1 MRLPIHCLAAALA
14 LIQATFV
21 NGWAMRL
28 ERNLEDENDMLNREW
43 YNLKAHGGVKRCS
56 AAASADGFPVS
67 GFSITNFGP
76 LDDGFREKEAAP
88 KKWRDRLGWMG
99 FWKNGQCQGLP
110 TVIVH
115 FYNVPYTRQAIYF
128 PKLLNF
134 SEDIDEGDI
143 SFARYGDIPFGN
155 IWFHGNRQIPEG
167 AVAVRKSPSQR
178 AGKPEYE
185 DEFVIFKNAVRVLNV
200 GPNNDRSLVDPSDRR
215 WDLSGTVSKK
225 VDPSKPDSDPTA
237 WTPDVTTRYIQIH
250 DGANISAN
258 EESDRTVQEFLGLV
272 PTNEGRG
279 QLLRPPT
286 KYLTLMWGGAEGDED
301 EDRPSEDQRAEEEE
315 EPRTIAGTSKR
326 PELEEELALQQAAY
340 RSFDSQNRGPSG
352 PGSTQPPSSLQN
364 TGTMETE
371 PLDPHN
377 AGAAQAESE
386 QYTEP
391 QISDYKKIKSR
402 LETKEMLST
411 LLEKYPNWTEL
422 TGEERRQRYNEF
434 QSEKKQKDIQM
445 VRNLIEDTSK
455 WQQLS
460 PEERYRLY
468 RQLDTTANRAR
479 NTMPNEQNQTHRS
492 QQELERERERL
503 KKEAS
508 RREAEK
514 QKRQE
519 EREKRLKEEEVANEK
534 SVVEFISTLAQERAR
549 YESSEE
555 EDSPEPQRN
564 AGSNNPR
571 PPGYLY
577 AGIYS
582 SDIPPPQS
590 NIAGNMNQ
598 NNARSLSSGGS
609 YTSNNPPNSGGNMGQ
624 GNRPPFNPTES
635 VNRNSSPFLPNPGSN
650 TSQYNSRP
658 PNYGGSYT
666 SNNPPN
672 FGENMGQGNR
682 PPFNPTGDVNRN
694 GSPLL
699 PNSGSNTGQYNPRPP
714 NYGGSYTSNNPP
726 NFGGNMGQG
735 NRPPFNPTEGV
746 NRNSSPFLPNPGSNT
761 RQYNYNP
768 YLPNNGGNMGQNYQ
782 NPSNAGRNLNPNS
795 SPFLPQPGSNVVQN
809 NPRPLNTNANL
820 GQNNQRQLNP
830 SSNINQNN
838 LQSQQNPSGNMGQSN
853 PRPQNMG
860 GNINPNPQNPGGNT
874 NMNNAQPQPNAG
886 GNANQNPRPPRRWE
900 YGSQG
905 PGPGVDYFTSNN
917 VNTGMNEPPFYQDY
931 ARMGFARPYDLP
943 HSNTGG
949 PPNTQLDGGPSSR
962 VLTAVNMILNDDYS
976 RVAPSQE
983 IAPSSSNNALNK
995 GNTMEEEVEEE
1006 EEQNNL
1012 QVGNNGPEWGSNS
1025 LWESRDDDTE
1035 NNPGDEFSAYN
1046 FGPRRLR

>member
-1 MRLPIHCLAAALA
+1 MRLPTHCLAAALA
-14 LIQATFV
+14 LLQATFV

-76 LDDGFREKEAAP
+76 LDAGFREKEAAP
-88 KKWRDRLGWMG
+88 KRWRDRLGWMG

-167 AVAVRKSPSQR
+167 AVAVRKSPSQG

-225 VDPSKPDSDPTA
+225 VDTSKPDSDATA
-237 WTPDVTTRYIQIH
+237 WAPDVTTRYIRIH

-258 EESDRTVQEFLGLV
+258 EDSDRTVQEFLGLV
-272 PTNEGRG
+272 PTNAGRG

-286 KYLTLMWGGAEGDED
+286 KYLNLMWGGAEGDED
-301 EDRPSEDQRAEEEE
+301 NDRPSEGQRIEEER
-315 EPRTIAGTSKR
+315 PRAIAGTR
-326 PELEEELALQQAAY
+326 PELEQELALQQAAY
-340 RSFDSQNRGPSG
+340 RSFAGQNRGPSG
-352 PGSTQPPSSLQN
+352 SGSTQPPSSLRN

-371 PLDPHN
+371 PPQQN
-377 AGAAQAESE
+377 AGAAQTGSE

-391 QISDYKKIKSR
+391 PVSDYKKIKSR

-434 QSEKKQKDIQM
+434 QSEKKRKDIQM
-445 VRNLIEDTSK
+445 VRNLMADTSK

-460 PEERYRLY
+460 PEERYGLY

-479 NTMPNEQNQTHRS
+479 NTMTDDENQTHRS
-492 QQELERERERL
+492 QQELERERARL
-503 KKEAS
+503 RQEAS
-508 RREAEK
+508 RREAER

-534 SVVEFISTLAQERAR
+534 SVVEFISSLARERAR
-549 YESSEE
+549 LEASEQ
-555 EDSPEPQRN
+555 EDGPEPQQN
-564 AGSNNPR
+564 AGSNNTR

-582 SDIPPPQS
+582 SDIPPSQS
-590 NIAGNMNQ
+590 NIGGGNMNQ
-598 NNARSLSSGGS
+598 NNPRPSSYGGS

-624 GNRPPFNPTES
+624 GNRPPSNPTGD
-635 VNRNSSPFLPNPGSN
+635 VNRNSSPFLPNPS
-650 TSQYNSRP
+650 
-658 PNYGGSYT
+658 
-666 SNNPPN
+666 
-672 FGENMGQGNR
+672 
-682 PPFNPTGDVNRN
+682 
-694 GSPLL
+694 
-699 PNSGSNTGQYNPRPP
+699 SNTGQYNYNPRPP
-714 NYGGSYTSNNPP
+714 SNS
-726 NFGGNMGQG
+726 GN
-735 NRPPFNPTEGV
+735 V
-746 NRNSSPFLPNPGSNT
+746 
-761 RQYNYNP
+761 
-768 YLPNNGGNMGQNYQ
+768 GQNYQ
-782 NPSNAGRNLNPNS
+782 NPFNAGRNLNPNS
-795 SPFLPQPGSNVVQN
+795 SPFLPQSGSNVVQN
-809 NPRPLNTNANL
+809 NPRPLDTNANI

-830 SSNINQNN
+830 SGNINQSN
-838 LQSQQNPSGNMGQSN
+838 LQSQQNPSGNIGQSN
-853 PRPQNMG
+853 SRPQNMG
-860 GNINPNPQNPGGNT
+860 GNINTNPQNPGGNT

-905 PGPGVDYFTSNN
+905 PGPGVDYFTSSN

-931 ARMGFARPYDLP
+931 ARMGFSRPHDLP
-943 HSNTGG
+943 PSNTRN
-949 PPNTQLDGGPSSR
+949 PPNTQLDNRPSSR
-962 VLTAVNMILNDDYS
+962 VLTTVNMILNDDYS
-976 RVAPSQE
+976 WVVPSQE
-983 IAPSSSNNALNK
+983 TAPSTSNDAINN
-995 GNTMEEEVEEE
+995 GNTMEEEAEVEE
-1006 EEQNNL
+1006 EEQNTL

-1025 LWESRDDDTE
+1025 PWGSQDDDTE
-1035 NNPGDEFSAYN
+1035 NNLGDEFSAYN